1 MPVLQTILAG
11 LIFLLGISLPIY
23 LLYRFHP
30 LAWPWHVL
38 AVIAALAIGLAPGTA
53 LLNSVPGTLLY
64 GFAIGFLGIWG
75 IGGLV
80 GFRRKPVMLKAG

>member
-1 MPVLQTILAG
+1 MLETILAAVV
-11 LIFLLGISLPIY
+11 FLLGVSLPVY

-38 AVIAALAIGLAPGTA
+38 AVLVALAIGLAPGTA
-53 LLNSVPGTLLY
+53 LLNTVTGTFLY

-75 IGGLV
+75 LGGLARL
-80 GFRRKPVMLKAG
+80 GGKSAPHKTA

>member
-1 MPVLQTILAG
+1 MLQTILAG
-11 LIFLLGISLPIY
+11 LVFLLGISLPIY

-38 AVIAALAIGLAPGTA
+38 AVILALAIGLAPGTA
-53 LLNSVPGTLLY
+53 LLNSVAGTLLY

-75 IGGLV
+75 IGGLL
-80 GFRRKPVMLKAG
+80 GFHRKSRILKTV